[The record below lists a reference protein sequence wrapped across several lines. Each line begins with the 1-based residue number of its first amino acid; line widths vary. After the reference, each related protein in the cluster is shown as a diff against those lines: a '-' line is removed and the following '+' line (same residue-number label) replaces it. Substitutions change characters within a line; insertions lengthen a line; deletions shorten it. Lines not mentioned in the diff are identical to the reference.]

1 MDKKPAC
8 SRCSRANSA
17 NSGTKVKGTKTFTAR
32 KSILE
37 KTTETEVEHNIEK
50 SPTGSRGGTAT
61 LKASMA
67 ESNMSEEKR
76 QTTSQKA
83 FPAESTTETAVG
95 HKITKKS
102 SSPRGS
108 KANQMTSTGES
119 NMSEEKRQSI
129 VQKGTPLVSLSPT
142 GTATEQNIEEP
153 ASSQGSTTSLKT
165 DSRRE
170 SENKQHSGSLR
181 VIPANITTE
190 TAVDQFELERA
201 RLAKKREMKTIE
213 YGRYTRGFYGS
224 PCEKEEV
231 R

>member
-8 SRCSRANSA
+8 SRCSRAS
-17 NSGTKVKGTKTFTAR
+17 SGTNVKGTKTFTAR

-37 KTTETEVEHNIEK
+37 KTTETEVERNIKK
-50 SPTGSRGGTAT
+50 SPSGSRGSTAT
-61 LKASMA
+61 LKASMG
-67 ESNMSEEKR
+67 ERNMSEEKR
-76 QTTSQKA
+76 QSTSQKGI
-83 FPAESTTETAVG
+83 PAANTAETAVG
-95 HKITKKS
+95 HKADKKP

-108 KANQMTSTGES
+108 TVNQTGIGES

-129 VQKGTPLVSLSPT
+129 VLKGTPLVNPT
-142 GTATEQNIEEP
+142 GTATEQNIEKP
-153 ASSQGSTTSLKT
+153 TSSQGSTTSLKT

-170 SENKQHSGSLR
+170 SETKQHSGSLR